1 MSIYRELNS
10 MAEHRILKAFD
21 GMIEH
26 ITKPNTPNM
35 AYPGQQIDIEVP
47 HGSRDYVIVPDTV
60 TITFNLDITWTDKAR
75 SVVNNV
81 GRALVKK
88 KELILG
94 SNSIETI
101 NNWDI
106 YDTYKELYL
115 SEKEHEEMLVQGTQS
130 VNGLKARLGA
140 KKADGTALTLTTQES
155 AFKKTLDNQSVIPLD
170 LDFFKHPIYPYGL
183 KEDLIV
189 RIELNSAGKLILCAG
204 DSSAIYKLSDISLEY
219 DAIFSEPY
227 ATAIG

>member
-170 LDFFKHPIYPYGL
+170 LDFFFLFIYPYGL

>member
-1 MSIYRELNS
+1 

-47 HGSRDYVIVPDTV
+47 HGSKDYVIVPDTV